1 MNITDVVE
9 NNLCVSCGICAGVCP
24 KRCISSEYR
33 DGRYLPTVDEKS
45 CVDCGL
51 CRKVCPGKASDYPK
65 LYELSGAPVPKNFML
80 GNWKR
85 CLAVQTNYEELLK
98 LSTSGGAVT
107 MLVLALLRN
116 KIFDAAFLVDTYAH
130 DEEIF
135 SAPYTTDSDF
145 TSTPKSRYLTVNH
158 RRAVEYMLK
167 NPDAKIIF
175 VGTSCF
181 MQGLLNVIGQF
192 KLRRENYLLFGLF
205 CDKTMHYGVWEYFKQ
220 ICGEKNLRRLFFRSK
235 EQSGW
240 PGNVELDT
248 EQQKYFLPRQTR
260 MHVKDFFCL
269 ERCRYCLDKLNQ
281 FADISFGDDY
291 TRIDLPAP
299 MERDKGASNVI
310 LRTNRGVEVFER
322 FADCFYVHEI
332 SARDIV
338 KAHGLNVRKQNIVF
352 GEYKSAQVGYPINVV
367 PAKIS
372 FDATDSTEHQNTYRT
387 LLGKQQ
393 LGREKNFPAVAA
405 DVAAKIFKPVK
416 ELRK

>member
-107 MLVLALLRN
+107 MLVLALLRS

-175 VGTSCF
+175 VGTPCF

-240 PGNVELDT
+240 PGNVELGT
-248 EQQKYFLPRQTR
+248 AQQNYFLPRQTR
-260 MHVKDFFCL
+260 MHVKDFFCV

-291 TRIDLPAP
+291 TKIELPAP
-299 MERDKGASNVI
+299 MERVKGSSNVI
-310 LRTNRGVEVFER
+310 LRTARGVEIFEQ
-322 FADCFYVHEI
+322 FADKFYVHEI
-332 SARDIV
+332 PARDIV
-338 KAHGLNVRKQNIVF
+338 KAHGLDVRKQNFVF

-367 PAKIS
+367 PANIS
-372 FDATDSTEHQNTYRT
+372 AAVDSIEQQNTYRT
-387 LLGKQQ
+387 LRGKQK

>member
-24 KRCISSEYR
+24 KKCISSTYR
-33 DGRYLPTVDEKS
+33 AGSYLPTVYEKS
-45 CVDCGL
+45 CVNCEL

-85 CLAVQTNYEELLK
+85 CLAVQTNYDEILK

-107 MLVLALLRN
+107 TLVIALLRS

-158 RRAVEYMLK
+158 RHAVEYMLK

-220 ICGEKNLRRLFFRSK
+220 ICGAKKFAAI
-235 EQSGW
+235 
-240 PGNVELDT
+240 V
-248 EQQKYFLPRQTR
+248 LP
-260 MHVKDFFCL
+260 
-269 ERCRYCLDKLNQ
+269 
-281 FADISFGDDY
+281 
-291 TRIDLPAP
+291 
-299 MERDKGASNVI
+299 
-310 LRTNRGVEVFER
+310 
-322 FADCFYVHEI
+322 
-332 SARDIV
+332 
-338 KAHGLNVRKQNIVF
+338 
-352 GEYKSAQVGYPINVV
+352 
-367 PAKIS
+367 
-372 FDATDSTEHQNTYRT
+372 
-387 LLGKQQ
+387 
-393 LGREKNFPAVAA
+393 
-405 DVAAKIFKPVK
+405 
-416 ELRK
+416 